1 MSREEVRR
9 ELDYK
14 QKREEIIR
22 FLESED
28 NAIMVLATSCNDRVL
43 ARNVLIANN
52 GLDIYFFTWE
62 HSRKCIQIQ
71 KNPRVALCKDNVQI
85 EGVAAI
91 LGNLLDEN
99 SKEYTDIIR
108 NRHPGAIENWEH
120 QPGMVIARVRPTS
133 IIIGVSV
140 DDEPYLEFLD
150 LENEIA
156 YAERWGLRAY
166 Y

>member
-1 MSREEVRR
+1 MSREGLRK
-9 ELDYK
+9 ELDYQEK
-14 QKREEIIR
+14 KEEIIR

-28 NAIMVLATSCNDRVL
+28 NAIMVLATSCDDRVL
-43 ARNVLIANN
+43 ARSVLIASN
-52 GLDIYFFTWE
+52 GLDIYFFTWG

-85 EGVAAI
+85 EGVAEI
-91 LGNLLDEN
+91 LGGLLDESN
-99 SKEYTDIIR
+99 KGYTDIIR
-108 NRHPGAIENWEH
+108 NKHPGAIESWKD

-133 IIIGVSV
+133 IITGESIDG
-140 DDEPYLEFLD
+140 EPYVEFLD
-150 LENEIA
+150 PENETA